1 MQVDIEQVYLV
12 FCNSRLPLS
21 PIIRVVTRGRWSHVA
36 LMSDANTVLEATGA
50 HGVGKTP
57 LESLI
62 ARSTEYCVV
71 EVNVPRG
78 TFAKLKKAGETQLG
92 KKYDWWGIL
101 GLSLNRDWQDDTDWW
116 CSEYVAWMFEKANF
130 PLIRAEAVH
139 RVTPEDLWKL
149 PFKVVY
155 SSSK

>member
-1 MQVDIEQVYLV
+1 MQADIEQVYLV

-21 PIIRVVTRGRWSHVA
+21 PIIRMVTRGRWSHIA
-36 LMSDANTVLEATGA
+36 LMCDANTVLEATGS

-62 ARSTEYCVV
+62 ARSTEYCIV

-78 TFAKLKKAGETQLG
+78 THAKLCRAGSTQLG
-92 KKYDWWGIL
+92 KKYDWWGIV
-101 GLSLNRDWQDDTDWW
+101 GLSLNRDWQDPTDWW
-116 CSEYVAWMFEKANF
+116 CSEYVAWMFEQAGS
-130 PLIRAEAVH
+130 PLIRADAVH

>member
-1 MQVDIEQVYLV
+1 MEQVYLV

-21 PIIRVVTRGRWSHVA
+21 SLIRAVTRGRWSHVA
-36 LMSDANTVLEATGA
+36 LMCDAATVLEATGA
-50 HGVGKTP
+50 HGVTKTP
-57 LESLI
+57 LDKLI
-62 ARSTEYCVV
+62 ERSTEYCIV

-78 TFAKLKKAGETQLG
+78 TFQKLKTAGQSQLG

-101 GLSLNRDWQDDTDWW
+101 GLSLNRNWQDPSDWW
-116 CSEYVAWMFEKANF
+116 CSEYVAWTFEQAGS

-149 PFKVVY
+149 PLKVVY
-155 SSSK
+155 SS